1 MMVELFEKMFLVI
14 RWLVHFLE
22 IRLLSRQE
30 QEIDFCNVYE
40 YQKKDGDVKVK
51 NDSNA
56 TLFIW
61 TISPIMTKT

>member
-1 MMVELFEKMFLVI
+1 MDFIDMMVELFEKMFLVI

-40 YQKKDGDVKVK
+40 Y
-51 NDSNA
+51 
-56 TLFIW
+56 
-61 TISPIMTKT
+61 

>member
-1 MMVELFEKMFLVI
+1 MIFNLFLKIIVPYPPMDFIDMMVELFEKMFLVI

-40 YQKKDGDVKVK
+40 Y
-51 NDSNA
+51 
-56 TLFIW
+56 
-61 TISPIMTKT
+61 